1 MTKKQKRKRKKW
13 KLRRVRS
20 ALRWNRLWVVMAAA
34 TLGLSLVAVI
44 VITQVVYYHANNAIN
59 QSIIQNNSQI
69 ARNVG
74 SSIDSYINEMVSISN
89 NVTALLNQVP
99 PEELSQRLFVFLRED
114 IETIAVF
121 DEQGR
126 IVLNTDPRPLR
137 EDIRLTRQ
145 SWFTRVSAS
154 DAGYLISA
162 PHVQRLYRGSYPWV
176 ITLTRGVSWT
186 QGGTT
191 HHGIIMVD
199 MNFTRIQS
207 LCSRVLEND
216 GYLYITDVQGNV
228 VYHPKQQMIYAG
240 ILPEDVTLTV
250 GGNEGNTVV
259 ESSGGKLT
267 ASVQTLG
274 ETPWKVIGV
283 ASLNGLAAYDS
294 GTDAFVATA
303 IVSLALAV
311 LIGSLLIS
319 RLILRPLHRLMALM
333 EDSSDVEKMPRAP
346 EGGLY
351 EVGQLGKSLNG
362 MVDRIRQLMLQV
374 REEQQLLHRS
384 ELKTLNAQINP
395 HFLYNTLD
403 SVIWLAESGDEK
415 GVIQMV
421 MALSKYFRLSLSGA
435 KDFIPVADELQQVEN
450 YLIIQKMRF
459 GESFTYQI
467 FCEDAVREITIPKIL
482 LQPIVENALVHGIST
497 MGEGGCIQ
505 IIARRCSDMLLMEVR
520 DNGCGIKP
528 EVLAHI
534 LEANTHSGSGIGL
547 KNVHQ
552 RIQLTCGT
560 KYGLEVLSELDEGT
574 TVFVYLPLET
584 DSEKRGA
591 KE

>member
-1 MTKKQKRKRKKW
+1 MAKTKPIH
-13 KLRRVRS
+13 LRFWRFRRLRS

-99 PEELSQRLFVFLRED
+99 SEKLSQRLFVFLRED
-114 IETIAVF
+114 VETIAVF
-121 DEQGR
+121 DERGE
-126 IVLNTDPRPLR
+126 IVLNTDSRPLR
-137 EDIRLTRQ
+137 EDIKVTRQ
-145 SWFTRVSAS
+145 SWFTGVSAS

-186 QGGTT
+186 QGGTV

-216 GYLYITDVQGNV
+216 GYLYITDTQGNV

-240 ILPEDVTLTV
+240 ILSEDVTLTA
-250 GGNEGNTVV
+250 GGDEGNAVV
-259 ESSGGKLT
+259 ENSGGKLT
-267 ASVQTLG
+267 ASVQSLG
-274 ETPWKVIGV
+274 KTPWKVIGV

-294 GTDAFVATA
+294 GTDAFVVTA
-303 IVSLALAV
+303 IVTLALAV

-333 EDSSDVEKMPRAP
+333 ENPPDMELMLRAP

-351 EVGQLGKSLNG
+351 EVGQLGKSFNG

-403 SVIWLAESGDEK
+403 SVIWLAESGDEN

-435 KDFIPVADELQQVEN
+435 KDFISVADELQQVEN

-467 FCEDAVREITIPKIL
+467 VCEDAVRQITIPKIL
-482 LQPIVENALVHGIST
+482 LQPIVENALVHGIGT

-505 IIARRCSDMLLMEVR
+505 ITARRISGALLMEVR
-520 DNGCGIKP
+520 DNGCGISP

-534 LEANTHSGSGIGL
+534 LESHSRSSSGIGL

-552 RIQLTCGT
+552 RIQLICGAE
-560 KYGLEVLSELDEGT
+560 YGLEVQSELDEGT
-574 TVFVYLPLET
+574 AVFVYLPLENG
-584 DSEKRGA
+584 SEKEGE